1 MVLEELAV
9 LWTILAVATAPSC
22 RRSEFSC
29 ENGRC
34 VPLNRY
40 CDAANDCGDSSDEPR
55 QCTRKFR
62 TFITILSGKFG

>member
-1 MVLEELAV
+1 MIVVEVLIV
-9 LWTILAVATAPSC
+9 LWTLLVMTAAPSC

-34 VPLNRY
+34 VPLNHY

-55 QCTRKFR
+55 QCTREF
-62 TFITILSGKFG
+62 